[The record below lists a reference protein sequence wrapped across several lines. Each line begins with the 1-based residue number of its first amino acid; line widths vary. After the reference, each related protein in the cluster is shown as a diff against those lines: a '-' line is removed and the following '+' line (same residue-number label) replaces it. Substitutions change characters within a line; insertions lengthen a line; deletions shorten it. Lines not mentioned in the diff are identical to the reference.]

1 MGSIIWS
8 IIIGGIAGALA
19 KLFMP
24 GKDPGGII
32 ITIILGIAGSLL
44 FTFLG
49 RMIGWYDEGDS
60 AGLIASILGAMVLLG
75 IYRLIKGRGAA
86 RAIKD

>member
-1 MGSIIWS
+1 MMSIIWS

-24 GKDPGGII
+24 GRDGGGII
-32 ITIILGIAGSLL
+32 MTIILGIAGSLL
-44 FTFLG
+44 FTYLG
-49 RMIGWYDEGDS
+49 RLVGWYGEGDS
-60 AGLIASILGAMVLLG
+60 AGFIASILGAMVLLG

-86 RAIKD
+86 KAVKD

>member
-1 MGSIIWS
+1 MGSILWS
-8 IIIGGIAGALA
+8 IIIGGVAGAIA
-19 KLFMP
+19 KLIMP

-32 ITIILGIAGSLL
+32 ITILIGIAGSLL
-44 FTFLG
+44 FTWLG
-49 RMIGWYDEGDS
+49 RLVGWYDEGES
-60 AGLIASILGAMVLLG
+60 VGFIASILGGIVLLG

>member
-49 RMIGWYDEGDS
+49 RMVGWYDEGDS

-86 RAIKD
+86 RAIK

>member
-1 MGSIIWS
+1 MFSILWA

-24 GKDPGGII
+24 GKDGGGII
-32 ITIILGIAGSLL
+32 MTIILGIAGSVL

-49 RMIGWYDEGDS
+49 RAIGWYSEGDS
-60 AGLIASILGAMVLLG
+60 AGFIASILGAMVLLL
-75 IYRLIKGRGAA
+75 IYRLFKGKGAA
-86 RAIKD
+86 KAIKD